1 MEWVS
6 VKQSQDNESLKK
18 VLFVK
23 KILFVCFLKGRVAKG
38 ERSSFLLLY
47 CRTGVGMDPKNF
59 TMTLTT
65 ALGTFSSV

>member
-6 VKQSQDNESLKK
+6 VKQSQDNESLK

-23 KILFVCFLKGRVAKG
+23 KYYFVCFLRGRVAKG

-47 CRTGVGMDPKNF
+47 CRTGIIGMDPKIF